1 MFSALIMH
9 CIESAT
15 NRYGVTAMAIERR
28 INSHHGGI
36 GLTGINPGWMVY
48 FKNFHVTQHQ
58 LESNTCLNI
67 KIGAWVLAEKQQAEQ
82 AGQAVEVT
90 SSRRATTGH
99 GGQKSG
105 ERHLKGLDKAK
116 TCAIYA
122 SHYYGVPA
130 LLTLSIMRT
139 EGGRP
144 GTVSQNTNGS
154 YDMGVMQVN
163 SIWLPKLA
171 AMGITKHEVIY
182 NACQNVMVGTWILA
196 GYMKHY
202 IGTAGL
208 KSAWEDPGAFWR
220 AVGDYNSHTPVYN
233 HQYQKR
239 VSGFYRQISEKIG
252 G

>member
-1 MFSALIMH
+1 MFSTHIMH
-9 CIESAT
+9 CIASAA
-15 NRYGVTAMAIERR
+15 NRYEVAPTAIERR
-28 INSHHGGI
+28 INSRHGGI
-36 GLTGINPGWMVY
+36 GVTGINPGWMVY

-58 LESNTCLNI
+58 LENNTCLNI
-67 KIGAWVLAEKQQAEQ
+67 KIGAWILSEKRQAEQ
-82 AGQAVEVT
+82 AGQTESAPVHKAEIGHSRAT
-90 SSRRATTGH
+90 SS
-99 GGQKSG
+99 GQ
-105 ERHLKGLDKAK
+105 RLKGLDKAQ
-116 TCAIYA
+116 TCAVYA
-122 SHYYGVPA
+122 SHYYGVPT

-144 GTVSQNTNGS
+144 GTVSPNTNGS

-171 AMGITKHEVIY
+171 AMGITKHEIIY

-202 IGTAGL
+202 IGADGL

-220 AVGDYNSHTPVYN
+220 AVGDYNSHTPAYN